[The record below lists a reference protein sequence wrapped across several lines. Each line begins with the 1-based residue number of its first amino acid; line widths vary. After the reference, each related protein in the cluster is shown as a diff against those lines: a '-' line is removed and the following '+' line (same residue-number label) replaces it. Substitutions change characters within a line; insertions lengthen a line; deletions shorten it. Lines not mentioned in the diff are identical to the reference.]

1 MSDAQFEKMVRLL
14 EEIRDLTKH
23 RNEKVDGV
31 IDATREKAEQAVR
44 QHAEAQKVAKKR
56 FYVSLAAVFI
66 MVVMLFIVTLLLMMP
81 RQ

>member
-1 MSDAQFEKMVRLL
+1 MSDAQLEKMIRLL
-14 EEIRDLTKH
+14 EEIRDLTKE

-44 QHAEAQKVAKKR
+44 QHADAERTARKR

-66 MVVMLFIVTLLLMMP
+66 LGLMLFIVSLLLMMP